1 MKAVFII
8 VDYSLSTKL
17 ETVLK
22 KENVHFKLVTH
33 GFGSA
38 DSTLLEFLGLG
49 ENKKAVFISLLKRE
63 KIKPLYKMLEKEMN
77 LSRAGSGIAF
87 TVPVTSISAAITK
100 MFPDGI
106 LNALTTST
114 EEKVMPEEAK
124 FELIIT
130 IVNRGYFDI
139 VKNAAKSAGARG
151 GTMIHGLGIGG
162 EEAAKFMGINIQ
174 PEKDIILIVVNRE
187 DKQSVLQK
195 IVEQAGILTESRGV
209 CFTLPVDSAHGLA
222 EKNDDS
228 D

>member
-8 VDYSLSTKL
+8 VDYSLGSKL

-22 KENVHFKLVTH
+22 KEHVHFKLVTH

-38 DSTLLEFLGLG
+38 DSSLLEYLGLG
-49 ENKKAVFISLLKRE
+49 ENKKSVFISLLRSE
-63 KIKPLYKMLEKEMN
+63 SVNQLYKILEKDMN
-77 LSRAGSGIAF
+77 LSRAGTGIAF

-100 MFPDGI
+100 MFPNGI
-106 LNALTTST
+106 INTPTIT
-114 EEKVMPEEAK
+114 EEANMPEEAK
-124 FELIIT
+124 YELIIT
-130 IVNRGYFDI
+130 IVNRGYFDT

-162 EEAAKFMGINIQ
+162 EEASKFLGINIQ
-174 PEKDIILIVVNRE
+174 PEKDIIFIVVNRD
-187 DKQSVLQK
+187 DKQTVLQK

-222 EKNDDS
+222 EKIEDLE
-228 D
+228 